1 MCLGAVCS
9 SGAANCAALPT
20 FPQILRPGSLLPPP
34 SKDLTAK
41 PNILR
46 EKNEIS
52 VVEKYNE
59 IVLHFDRTRVDKEK
73 GEIYFTTL
81 PFDGFSQV

>member
-20 FPQILRPGSLLPPP
+20 FLQILRPGSLLPPP
-34 SKDLTAK
+34 SKHLTVK
-41 PNILR
+41 PNVLKKR
-46 EKNEIS
+46 KIS
-52 VVEKYNE
+52 VVEKCNE

-73 GEIYFTTL
+73 GEIYFYNFAL
-81 PFDGFSQV
+81 

>member
-34 SKDLTAK
+34 SKDLTVK
-41 PNILR
+41 PNVLKKR
-46 EKNEIS
+46 KIS
-52 VVEKYNE
+52 VVEKCNE
-59 IVLHFDRTRVDKEK
+59 IVLHFDRTRVEEEK
-73 GEIYFTTL
+73 GEIHFYNFAL
-81 PFDGFSQV
+81 